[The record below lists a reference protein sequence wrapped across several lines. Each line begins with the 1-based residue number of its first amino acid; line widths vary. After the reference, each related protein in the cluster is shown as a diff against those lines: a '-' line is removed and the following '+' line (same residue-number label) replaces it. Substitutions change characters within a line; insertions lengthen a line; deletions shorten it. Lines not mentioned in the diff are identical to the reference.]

1 MRLPEDKRNLL
12 KERYRSD
19 FEKVKRCKNKITE
32 SSAKNRCHS
41 IELSL
46 RKGESGGRLY
56 PVKPDAKKQCGY
68 LLKYYNYKND
78 KDGIGVVDGYIDRA
92 VGLELSFIENL
103 DKSERFADYLLK
115 KEQMNLAVNYLPE
128 IYEKYMIGVKRNLRN
143 TIIRLQR
150 QEEQRK
156 EAFAMDRHYILHI
169 GGTNSGKTYN
179 SVERLKQS
187 ACGVYAGPLRLLA
200 LEIYDKLMASN
211 VPCTMVTGEEQYITE
226 GSRVVSAT
234 VEMVDMDKEYDVAVI
249 DEAQMIVDPF
259 RGDNWLRLIVGLK
272 AKEIHL
278 CMAPEAEDVIIR
290 ILREQCHASYE
301 IVRHERNTE
310 LIFEEKPFNIDKDI
324 LRGDA
329 LILFSKRAVL
339 DVSARLELLGIKASV
354 IYGNLPPQ
362 IRKHQFEMF
371 MAGET
376 QVVVATDAIGLGV
389 NLPIRRIIFMTTMKF
404 DGVERRS
411 LNQYEVRQIA
421 GRAGRRGL
429 YDEGYVTTTSRQEIA
444 RLKQK
449 YDTYAPL
456 TYARIGFPTN
466 LLDLDESIDVIL
478 NEWYN
483 IPPEFEVYR
492 KMDVSELLNKYKL
505 LVNMNKAEG
514 ITMGKKEMYALISC
528 EVDSGNSECIKLW
541 LDYCKTYTES
551 ESLMFPE
558 LDDVHGANDLEKA
571 ETYYKMLD
579 LYNHFSVRMNKLM
592 DVERL
597 EQRRLETEDAIIREL
612 NRSKKHYLRRCNY
625 CGKAL
630 PIDGKGSL
638 CNKCFAYYRR

>member
-1 MRLPEDKRNLL
+1 MKLSEEKRKLL
-12 KERYRSD
+12 IERYKAD
-19 FEKVKRCKNKITE
+19 FKKLRKSKNKITDA
-32 SSAKNRCHS
+32 SAKNRCNS
-41 IELSL
+41 IELSIK
-46 RKGESGGRLY
+46 KGESGGSLY

-68 LLKYYNYKND
+68 LLKYYEYRKAEAGLD
-78 KDGIGVVDGYIDRA
+78 AVDSFIDRIIA
-92 VGLELSFIENL
+92 LELAFIDNI
-103 DKSERFADYLLK
+103 DKSERFADYLLR
-115 KEQMNLAVNYLPE
+115 KEQMNLALGYLPE
-128 IYEKYMIGVKRNLRN
+128 IYEKYMIGVKRRLRE

-179 SVERLKQS
+179 SVERLKT
-187 ACGVYAGPLRLLA
+187 ATCGVYAGPLRLLA
-200 LEIYDKLMASN
+200 LEIYDKLMAAD

-226 GSRVVSAT
+226 NSRVISAT

-278 CMAPEAEDVIIR
+278 CMAPEAEDVIVR
-290 ILREQCHASYE
+290 ILKEQCHASYE

-329 LILFSKRAVL
+329 LILFSKRSVL

-389 NLPIRRIIFMTTMKF
+389 NLPIRRIIFMTTVKF
-404 DGVERRS
+404 DGVERRP

-429 YDEGYVTTTSRQEIA
+429 YDEGYVTTTSKQEIE
-444 RLKQK
+444 RLKQRYET
-449 YDTYAPL
+449 YDPL

-466 LLDLDESIDVIL
+466 LLELDESIDVIL
-478 NEWYN
+478 KEWYS

-505 LVNMNKAEG
+505 LINMLNSEG
-514 ITMGKKEMYALISC
+514 ITMGKKEIYSLISC
-528 EVDSGNSECIKLW
+528 EVDSGNNECIKLW
-541 LDYCKTYTES
+541 LDYCKTYTDS
-551 ESLMFPE
+551 DSLMFPE
-558 LDDVHGANDLEKA
+558 YDDVKGTNDLERA

-592 DVERL
+592 DIERL
-597 EQRRLETEDAIIREL
+597 EQCRLEVEDKIIGEL
-612 NRSKKHYLRRCNY
+612 NKSKKHYLRRCNY

-638 CNKCFAYYRR
+638 CSKCFAYYRR